1 MSQPSSIKSLDGSSP
16 TPDLQPGLKVALGS
30 VDVELE
36 AELARYR
43 RQSKKAQP
51 VTPPVPSD
59 IPEAKLQI
67 SPPPIS
73 PPSAMPESQPLPDG
87 PAVARSG
94 SSSTP
99 EPESVTAGANSAAM
113 GTATRDGA
121 PNDYLDSSEEL
132 LRTTDEPDADAAAT
146 PKQNA
151 WLTPLGIGSVL
162 LFLLAAATLGY
173 VAFNR
178 TGGGTRQSSP
188 AASQPEGATPDRQS
202 GVGSSTGGE
211 DRKMPS
217 GPDLSSQEFV
227 DLDLNSLS
235 SADPSPDP
243 IPSPIASPTSSP
255 TASPSPAVDSLNN
268 LNSVLAPLPTPEKSD
283 ETSADR
289 STPTPSPSAAES
301 PDPEA
306 SPSSE
311 ATESEAETDA
321 QLPDPIVNDD
331 YYGFYFVVVDAD
343 AKVWEKAQEIVPD
356 AYNRTFPIGDRI
368 QMGAFEYREDAEKLV
383 ESLKE
388 QNLSAEIYQPE

>member
-43 RQSKKAQP
+43 RQSKKVQP
-51 VTPPVPSD
+51 GTPPIPSE
-59 IPEAKLQI
+59 IPEAKL
-67 SPPPIS
+67 PIS
-73 PPSAMPESQPLPDG
+73 PPSATPESQPLPEISVVD
-87 PAVARSG
+87 RSQ
-94 SSSTP
+94 SSP
-99 EPESVTAGANSAAM
+99 LLEPKSVTAGADSAAM
-113 GTATRDGA
+113 GTATRDAA
-121 PNDYLDSSEEL
+121 PNTYLNSSEEL
-132 LRTTDEPDADAAAT
+132 LRTTDDPDADAGAT

-178 TGGGTRQSSP
+178 TGRGTGEVNP
-188 AASQPEGATPDRQS
+188 AASQPEGTTSDRPS
-202 GVGSSTGGE
+202 GVDSPLVGE

-243 IPSPIASPTSSP
+243 IPSPIASPTASP

-268 LNSVLAPLPTPEKSD
+268 LNSVLTPPASPEKSD
-283 ETSADR
+283 ETPADG
-289 STPTPSPSAAES
+289 STPSPTPSPAAAES
-301 PDPEA
+301 PTPEA
-306 SPSSE
+306 SSSPE
-311 ATESEAETDA
+311 ATESEAETAA
-321 QLPDPIVNDD
+321 QLPEPIVNDD

-368 QMGAFEYREDAEKLV
+368 QMGAFDDREDAEQLV